1 MFGIKLASKRRDEFP
16 MPVITL
22 QYDDLEKLTGTD
34 KETIIKRVPMIGAD
48 IERIEDESIDIEFFP
63 DRPDLYSVEGAARAI
78 RGFLDLETGLSEY
91 EVKPYKVSIS
101 VSEDILKIRPFL
113 GCAVVRGVKFT
124 SSSIKSLMDLQE
136 DLHWGLGRNRK
147 KISIGVHDLSNVKP
161 PFRYIAVDPSF
172 EFVPLDYTEK
182 MSMTEILEKHPKGT
196 RFAHLVKGFEKYPI
210 ILDAN
215 DNVLS
220 FPPIINGTLTS
231 VTESTTDLFIDVT
244 GLGEAVY
251 TALNI
256 VVTALA
262 ERGGQIEFVR
272 VIRPDG
278 EELVLPDLE
287 PETRLLT
294 KAEVKSLL
302 GMELSAEEIV
312 KQLERMRFGAEALD
326 EETVE
331 VKVPAYRADILHN
344 YDLVED
350 IAKGYGYENIKVK
363 IPETYTAG
371 KSHPISLLRSPVNEI
386 MVGLGYYEV
395 MPFTLTSEKI
405 NFENMRRQ
413 KTDDVTYVLHPI
425 SEDQTMLRTT
435 VLPNLLEILAL
446 NQHRELPQKIFEFG
460 EAVSKETTVQHVAA
474 VSIHPQVNFTEIYE
488 VVDALM
494 REMMLS
500 YEVKESDDPAFLEGR
515 RADVYVAGKK
525 LGVFGELHPEVI
537 SNFALGYAVVG
548 FELDLNDLIDKK

>member
-1 MFGIKLASKRRDEFP
+1 

-22 QYDDLEKLTGTD
+22 HYEDLETLTGTD

-48 IERIEDESIDIEFFP
+48 IERVEDEYVDIEFFP
-63 DRPDLYSVEGAARAI
+63 DRPDLYSVEGAARAM
-78 RGFLDLETGLSEY
+78 RGFLDLETGLPEY
-91 EVKPYKVSIS
+91 AIKPYEISIS

-147 KISIGVHDLSNVKP
+147 KVSIGVHDLKNVKS
-161 PFRYIAVDPSF
+161 PFRYMAVDPGF

-196 RFAHLVKGFEKYPI
+196 RFAHLVKDFEKYPI

-220 FPPIINGTLTS
+220 FPPIINGTLTT
-231 VTESTTDLFIDVT
+231 VTEKTTDLFIDVT

-272 VIRPDG
+272 VVRPGG

-287 PETRLLT
+287 PRTRLLT
-294 KAEVKSLL
+294 THEVESLI
-302 GMELSAEEIV
+302 GMELPVEEIV
-312 KQLERMRFGAEALD
+312 KQLERMRFGACALD
-326 EETVE
+326 KETVE
-331 VKVPAYRADILHN
+331 VRVPAYRADILHN

-363 IPETYTAG
+363 VPETYTPG
-371 KSHPISLLRSPVNEI
+371 KSHPISLMRASVNEI

-405 NFENMRRQ
+405 NFDNMCRP
-413 KTDDVTYVLHPI
+413 KTEDVTYVLHPI

-460 EAVSKETTVQHVAA
+460 EVVSNETTGQHVAA
-474 VSIHPQVNFTEIYE
+474 ASIHPQANFTEVYE

-494 REMMLS
+494 REMMLP
-500 YEVKESDDPAFLEGR
+500 YEVKESEDPAFLEGR
-515 RADVYVAGKK
+515 RADVYVNGKK
-525 LGVFGELHPEVI
+525 LGVFGEFRPEVI
-537 SNFALGYAVVG
+537 NNFALGYAVVG
-548 FELDLNDLIDKK
+548 FELDLNDLIGKNI

>member
-1 MFGIKLASKRRDEFP
+1 MFGIKLVSKRRDEFS

-22 QYDDLEKLTGTD
+22 QYDDLEELTGTD

-48 IERIEDESIDIEFFP
+48 IERIEEEYIDIEFFP
-63 DRPDLYSVEGAARAI
+63 DRPDLYSVEGAARAM

-91 EVKPYKVSIS
+91 EVKPSKVSIS

-147 KISIGVHDLSNVKP
+147 KVSIGVHDLSNIKP
-161 PFRYIAVDPSF
+161 PFRYMAVDPSF

-196 RFAHLVKGFEKYPI
+196 RFAHLVRGFDKYPI
-210 ILDAN
+210 ILDAD

-231 VTESTTDLFIDVT
+231 VTEQTTDLFIDVT

-262 ERGGQIEFVR
+262 ERGGQIEFVK
-272 VIRPDG
+272 VIRPDSG
-278 EELVLPDLE
+278 ELTLPDLE
-287 PETRLLT
+287 PKARLLT
-294 KAEVKSLL
+294 KAEVKTLL
-302 GMELSAEEIV
+302 GMELSIEEIV
-312 KQLERMRFGAEALD
+312 KQLKRMRFGAEALD
-326 EETVE
+326 DDTVE

-350 IAKGYGYENIKVK
+350 IAKGYGYENIKVS

-371 KSHPISLLRSPVNEI
+371 KSHPISQLRSPVNEI

-413 KTDDVTYVLHPI
+413 KTDDVTYILHPI
-425 SEDQTMLRTT
+425 SEDQTMLRTAL
-435 VLPNLLEILAL
+435 LPNLLEILAL

-460 EAVSKETTVQHVAA
+460 EVVSNETTGQQVAA
-474 VSIHPQVNFTEIYE
+474 VSIHPQANFTEIYE
-488 VVDALM
+488 VVDAFM
-494 REMMLS
+494 REMMIS
-500 YEVKESDDPAFLEGR
+500 YEVKESEDPAFLEGR
-515 RADVYVAGKK
+515 RADVYVKGKK
-525 LGVFGELHPEVI
+525 LGVFGEFHPEVI

-548 FELDLNDLIDKK
+548 LELNLNDLIG

>member
-1 MFGIKLASKRRDEFP
+1 

-63 DRPDLYSVEGAARAI
+63 DRPDLYSVEGAARAM

-101 VSEDILKIRPFL
+101 VNEDILKIRPFL

-161 PFRYIAVDPSF
+161 PFRYMAVEPSF

-460 EAVSKETTVQHVAA
+460 EAISNETTVQHVAA
-474 VSIHPQVNFTEIYE
+474 VSMHPQVNFTEIYE

-515 RADVYVAGKK
+515 RADVYVKGKK

>member
-1 MFGIKLASKRRDEFP
+1 

-22 QYDDLEKLTGTD
+22 QYDDLEELTGTD

-48 IERIEDESIDIEFFP
+48 IERIEEEYIDIEFFP
-63 DRPDLYSVEGAARAI
+63 DRPDLYSVEGAARAM

-91 EVKPYKVSIS
+91 EVKPSKVSIS

-147 KISIGVHDLSNVKP
+147 KVSIGVHDLSNIKP
-161 PFRYIAVDPSF
+161 PFRYMAVDPSF

-196 RFAHLVKGFEKYPI
+196 RFAHLVRGFDKYPI
-210 ILDAN
+210 ILDAD

-231 VTESTTDLFIDVT
+231 VTEQTTDLFIDVT

-262 ERGGQIEFVR
+262 ERGGQIEFVK
-272 VIRPDG
+272 VIRPDSG
-278 EELVLPDLE
+278 ELTLPDLE
-287 PETRLLT
+287 PKARLLT
-294 KAEVKSLL
+294 KAEVKTLL
-302 GMELSAEEIV
+302 GMELSIEEIV
-312 KQLERMRFGAEALD
+312 KQLKRMRFGAEALD
-326 EETVE
+326 DDTVE

-350 IAKGYGYENIKVK
+350 IAKGYGYENIKVS

-371 KSHPISLLRSPVNEI
+371 KSHPISQLRSPVNEI

-413 KTDDVTYVLHPI
+413 KTNDVTYILHPI
-425 SEDQTMLRTT
+425 SEDQTMLRTAL
-435 VLPNLLEILAL
+435 LPNLLEILAL

-460 EAVSKETTVQHVAA
+460 EVVSNETTGHHVAA
-474 VSIHPQVNFTEIYE
+474 VSIHPQANFTEIYE
-488 VVDALM
+488 VVDAFM

-500 YEVKESDDPAFLEGR
+500 YEVKESEDPVFLEGR
-515 RADVYVAGKK
+515 RADVYVKGKK
-525 LGVFGELHPEVI
+525 LGVFGEFHPEVI

-548 FELDLNDLIDKK
+548 LELNLNNLIG

>member
-1 MFGIKLASKRRDEFP
+1 

-34 KETIIKRVPMIGAD
+34 KETIINRVPMIGAD

-63 DRPDLYSVEGAARAI
+63 DRPDLYSVEGAARAM
-78 RGFLDLETGLSEY
+78 RGFLDLETGLPEY
-91 EVKPYKVSIS
+91 EVNPSNISIS
-101 VSEDILKIRPFL
+101 VSEDILRIRPFL
-113 GCAVVRGVKFT
+113 GSAVVRGVKFT

-147 KISIGVHDLSNVKP
+147 KVSIGVHDLSNVKP
-161 PFRYIAVDPSF
+161 PFRYMAVDPSF

-196 RFAHLVKGFEKYPI
+196 RFAHLVRDFDKYPI
-210 ILDAN
+210 ILDAD

-231 VTESTTDLFIDVT
+231 VTEKTTDLFIDVT

-262 ERGGQIEFVR
+262 ERGGQIEYVK
-272 VIRPDG
+272 VIRPDCA
-278 EELVLPDLE
+278 ELILPDLE
-287 PETRLLT
+287 PKNRLLT
-294 KAEVKSLL
+294 KSEVKTLL
-302 GMELSAEEIV
+302 GMELSLEEIV

-326 EETVE
+326 EETIE
-331 VKVPAYRADILHN
+331 VKIPAYRADILHN
-344 YDLVED
+344 YDLIED
-350 IAKGYGYENIKVK
+350 IGKGYGYENIKVR

-371 KSHPISLLRSPVNEI
+371 KSHPISLLRSPINEI

-435 VLPNLLEILAL
+435 LLPNLLEILAL
-446 NQHRELPQKIFEFG
+446 NQHRELPQRIFEFG
-460 EAVSKETTVQHVAA
+460 EVVRNEIASQHVAA
-474 VSIHPQVNFTEIYE
+474 VSIHPQANFTEVYE
-488 VVDALM
+488 VVDAFM

-500 YEVKESDDPAFLEGR
+500 YEAKESEDPAFLEGR
-515 RADVYVAGKK
+515 RADIYLRDKK
-525 LGVFGELHPEVI
+525 IGVFGEFHPEVI
-537 SNFALGYAVVG
+537 SNFTLGYAVVG
-548 FELDLNDLIDKK
+548 FELDLTDLID

>member
-1 MFGIKLASKRRDEFP
+1 

-34 KETIIKRVPMIGAD
+34 KETIINRVPMIGAD
-48 IERIEDESIDIEFFP
+48 IERIEEESIDIEFFP
-63 DRPDLYSVEGAARAI
+63 DRPDLYSVEGVARAM
-78 RGFLDLETGLSEY
+78 RGFLDIETGLPEY
-91 EVKPYKVSIS
+91 EVHPSNVSIF
-101 VSEDILKIRPFL
+101 VSQDILRIRPFL
-113 GCAVVRGVKFT
+113 GSAVVRGVKFT

-147 KISIGVHDLSNVKP
+147 KVSIGVHDLSNVKP
-161 PFRYIAVDPSF
+161 PFRYMAIDPSF

-182 MSMTEILEKHPKGT
+182 MSMTEILEKHPKGK
-196 RFAHLVKGFEKYPI
+196 RFAHLVRDFDKYPI
-210 ILDAN
+210 ILDAD

-231 VTESTTDLFIDVT
+231 VTEKTTDLFIDVT

-262 ERGGQIEFVR
+262 ERGGRIESVK
-272 VIRPDG
+272 VIRPDC
-278 EELVLPDLE
+278 EELILPDLE
-287 PETRLLT
+287 PKSRLLT
-294 KAEVKSLL
+294 KSEVKSLL
-302 GMELSAEEIV
+302 GMELSLEEIV
-312 KQLERMRFGAEALD
+312 KQLERMRFGAEVLD
-326 EETVE
+326 EEIVE

-344 YDLVED
+344 YDLIED
-350 IAKGYGYENIKVK
+350 IGKGYGYENIKLR

-371 KSHPISLLRSPVNEI
+371 KAHPISLIRSPINEI

-413 KTDDVTYVLHPI
+413 KTDDVTHVLHSI
-425 SEDQTMLRTT
+425 SEDQTMVRTAL
-435 VLPNLLEILAL
+435 LPNLLEILAL

-460 EAVSKETTVQHVAA
+460 EVVRNEITRQHVAA
-474 VSIHPQVNFTEIYE
+474 VSIHPQANFTEVYE
-488 VVDALM
+488 VVDAFM
-494 REMMLS
+494 REMMLP
-500 YEVKESDDPAFLEGR
+500 YEVKESEDPAFLEGR
-515 RADVYVAGKK
+515 RADVYIKGKK
-525 LGVFGELHPEVI
+525 IGVFGEFHPEVI
-537 SNFALGYAVVG
+537 SNFTLGYAVVG
-548 FELDLNDLIDKK
+548 FELDMTDLINEFKLIG

>member
-1 MFGIKLASKRRDEFP
+1 

-22 QYDDLEKLTGTD
+22 QYNDLEKLTGTD

-48 IERIEDESIDIEFFP
+48 IERVEDDYIDIEFFP
-63 DRPDLYSVEGAARAI
+63 DRPDLYSVEGAARAM
-78 RGFLDLETGLSEY
+78 RGFLDLETGLPEY
-91 EVKPYKVSIS
+91 EIKPQRVSIS
-101 VSEDILKIRPFL
+101 ISEDILKIRPFL
-113 GCAVVRGVKFT
+113 GCAVVRGVKFN

-147 KISIGVHDLSNVKP
+147 KVSIGVHDLSNIAP
-161 PFRYIAVDPSF
+161 PFKYMAVDPGF

-196 RFAHLVKGFEKYPI
+196 RFAHLVKDFDKYPI

-231 VTESTTDLFIDVT
+231 VTEKTTDLFIDVT

-262 ERGGQIEFVR
+262 ERGGQIEFVS

-278 EELVLPDLE
+278 RELLLPDLE
-287 PETRLLT
+287 PKSRYLT
-294 KAEVKSLL
+294 KAEVKALL
-302 GMELSAEEIV
+302 GMELSLEEIV
-312 KQLERMRFGAEALD
+312 KQLKRMRFGAEAVD
-326 EETVE
+326 EETIE
-331 VKVPAYRADILHN
+331 VSIPAYRADILHN
-344 YDLVED
+344 YDLIED
-350 IAKGYGYENIKVK
+350 IAKGYGYENIKGK

-371 KSHPISLLRSPVNEI
+371 KAHPISLLRAPVNEI

-413 KTDDVTYVLHPI
+413 KTGDVTHVLHPI
-425 SEDQTMLRTT
+425 SEDQTIIRTT
-435 VLPNLLEILAL
+435 LLPNLLEILSL

-460 EAVSKETTVQHVAA
+460 EGVSCEKTRQHVAA
-474 VSIHPQVNFTEIYE
+474 VSIHPQANFTEVYE
-488 VVDALM
+488 VVDAFM

-500 YEVKESDDPAFLEGR
+500 YEVKESEDPAFLEGR
-515 RADVYVAGKK
+515 RADVYVNGKK

-537 SNFALGYAVVG
+537 TNFALGYAVVG
-548 FELDLNDLIDKK
+548 FELDLEDLIK

>member
-1 MFGIKLASKRRDEFP
+1 M
-16 MPVITL
+16 
-22 QYDDLEKLTGTD
+22 
-34 KETIIKRVPMIGAD
+34 
-48 IERIEDESIDIEFFP
+48 
-63 DRPDLYSVEGAARAI
+63 
-78 RGFLDLETGLSEY
+78 
-91 EVKPYKVSIS
+91 
-101 VSEDILKIRPFL
+101 
-113 GCAVVRGVKFT
+113 
-124 SSSIKSLMDLQE
+124 
-136 DLHWGLGRNRK
+136 
-147 KISIGVHDLSNVKP
+147 
-161 PFRYIAVDPSF
+161 AVDPNF
-172 EFVPLDYTEK
+172 EFVPLDHTEK
-182 MSMTEILEKHPKGT
+182 MSMTEILEKHPKGK
-196 RFAHLVKGFEKYPI
+196 RFAHLVMGFEKYPI

-231 VTESTTDLFIDVT
+231 VTENTTDLFIDVT

-251 TALNI
+251 TTLNI

-272 VIRPDG
+272 VFRPNG
-278 EELVLPDLE
+278 EELILPDLE
-287 PETRLLT
+287 PKTRFLT
-294 KAEVKSLL
+294 KTEVKSLL
-302 GMELSAEEIV
+302 GMELSVEEIV
-312 KQLERMRFGAEALD
+312 KQLERMRFGAKALD

-405 NFENMRRQ
+405 NFENMRRP
-413 KTDDVTYVLHPI
+413 KTDDITYVLHPI
-425 SEDQTMLRTT
+425 SEDQTMLRATL
-435 VLPNLLEILAL
+435 LPNLLEILAL

-460 EAVSKETTVQHVAA
+460 EVVSNEKTGQHVSA
-474 VSIHPQVNFTEIYE
+474 VSIHPQANFTEIYE

-494 REMMLS
+494 REMMLP
-500 YEVKESDDPAFLEGR
+500 YEVKESEDPAFLEGR
-515 RADVYVAGKK
+515 RADVYLKGKK
-525 LGVFGELHPEVI
+525 FGVFGELHPEVI

-548 FELDLNDLIDKK
+548 FELDLNDLIG

>member
-1 MFGIKLASKRRDEFP
+1 

-22 QYDDLEKLTGTD
+22 HYEDLEKLTGTD

-48 IERIEDESIDIEFFP
+48 IERIEDEYVDIEFFP
-63 DRPDLYSVEGAARAI
+63 DRPDLYSVEGAARAM

-91 EVKPYKVSIS
+91 EIKPYEVSIS

-147 KISIGVHDLSNVKP
+147 KVSIGVHDLKNVKA
-161 PFRYIAVDPSF
+161 PFRYMAVDPEF

-182 MSMTEILEKHPKGT
+182 MSMTEILDKHPKGT
-196 RFAHLVKGFEKYPI
+196 RFAHLVRGFDKYPI

-262 ERGGQIEFVR
+262 ERGGEIEFVR
-272 VIRPDG
+272 LIRPGG

-287 PETRLLT
+287 PKERLLT
-294 KAEVKSLL
+294 TGEVKSLI
-302 GMELSAEEIV
+302 GMELSVEEIV
-312 KQLERMRFGAEALD
+312 KQLERMRFGASALD
-326 EETVE
+326 KETIE

-350 IAKGYGYENIKVK
+350 IAKGYGYENIKVRV
-363 IPETYTAG
+363 PETYTAG
-371 KSHPISLLRSPVNEI
+371 KSHPISLMRAPVNEI

-405 NFENMRRQ
+405 NFENMCRQ

-460 EAVSKETTVQHVAA
+460 EVVSNETTGQHVAA
-474 VSIHPQVNFTEIYE
+474 VSIHPQANFTEIYE

-494 REMMLS
+494 REMMFP
-500 YEVKESDDPAFLEGR
+500 YEVKESEDPAFLEGR
-515 RADVYVAGKK
+515 RADVYVNGKK

-537 SNFALGYAVVG
+537 NNFALGYAVVG
-548 FELDLNDLIDKK
+548 FELDLNDLIGKN

>member
-1 MFGIKLASKRRDEFP
+1 

-22 QYDDLEKLTGTD
+22 HYEDLEKLTGTD
-34 KETIIKRVPMIGAD
+34 KENIIKRVPMIGAD
-48 IERIEDESIDIEFFP
+48 IERVEDEYVDIEFFP
-63 DRPDLYSVEGAARAI
+63 DRPDLYSVEGAARAM
-78 RGFLDLETGLSEY
+78 RGFLDIETGLPEY
-91 EVKPYKVSIS
+91 EIKPYKVSIS

-147 KISIGVHDLSNVKP
+147 KVSIGVHDLKNVKP
-161 PFRYIAVDPSF
+161 PFRYMAVDPGF

-196 RFAHLVKGFEKYPI
+196 RFAHLVSGFDKYPI

-231 VTESTTDLFIDVT
+231 VTEQTTDLFIDVT

-262 ERGGQIEFVR
+262 ERGGEIEFVR
-272 VIRPDG
+272 VIRPGG

-287 PETRLLT
+287 PKERLLT
-294 KAEVKSLL
+294 TGEVKSLI
-302 GMELSAEEIV
+302 GMELPVEEVV
-312 KQLERMRFGAEALD
+312 KQLERMRFGASALD
-326 EETVE
+326 RETVE

-371 KSHPISLLRSPVNEI
+371 KSHPISLMRACVNEI
-386 MVGLGYYEV
+386 MVGLDYYEV

-405 NFENMRRQ
+405 NFENMCRE
-413 KTDDVTYVLHPI
+413 KTGDVTYVLHPI

-435 VLPNLLEILAL
+435 VLPNLLEILSL

-460 EAVSKETTVQHVAA
+460 EIVSNETTGQHVAA
-474 VSIHPQVNFTEIYE
+474 VSIHPQANFTEIYE
-488 VVDALM
+488 VVDAFM

-500 YEVKESDDPAFLEGR
+500 YEVKESKDPAFLEGR
-515 RADVYVAGKK
+515 RADVYVNGKK
-525 LGVFGELHPEVI
+525 LGVFGEFHPEVI
-537 SNFALGYAVVG
+537 SKFSLGYAVVG
-548 FELDLNDLIDKK
+548 FELDLNDLISKNI

>member
-113 GCAVVRGVKFT
+113 GCAVVRSVKFT

-161 PFRYIAVDPSF
+161 PFRYMAVDPSF

-460 EAVSKETTVQHVAA
+460 EAISNETTVQHVAA

>member
-1 MFGIKLASKRRDEFP
+1 MFGIKLASIRRDEFP

-22 QYDDLEKLTGTD
+22 QYDDLEELTGTD

-48 IERIEDESIDIEFFP
+48 IERIEEKYIDIEFFP
-63 DRPDLYSVEGAARAI
+63 DRPDLYSVEGAARAM

-91 EVKPYKVSIS
+91 EIKPSKVSIS
-101 VSEDILKIRPFL
+101 VSEDILGIRPFL

-147 KISIGVHDLSNVKP
+147 KVSIGVHDLSNIKP
-161 PFRYIAVDPSF
+161 PFRYMAVDPSF

-182 MSMTEILEKHPKGT
+182 MSMTEILEKHPKGM
-196 RFAHLVKGFEKYPI
+196 RFAHLVRGFDKYPI
-210 ILDAN
+210 ILDAD

-231 VTESTTDLFIDVT
+231 VTEQTTDLFIDVT

-262 ERGGQIEFVR
+262 ERGGQIEFVK
-272 VIRPDG
+272 VTRPDCG
-278 EELVLPDLE
+278 ELTLPDLE
-287 PETRLLT
+287 PKARLLT
-294 KAEVKSLL
+294 KAEVKNLL
-302 GMELSAEEIV
+302 GMELSIEEIV
-312 KQLERMRFGAEALD
+312 KQLKRMRFGAEALD
-326 EETVE
+326 DDTVE

-350 IAKGYGYENIKVK
+350 IAKGYGYENIKVS

-371 KSHPISLLRSPVNEI
+371 KSHPISQLRSPVNEI

-413 KTDDVTYVLHPI
+413 KTNDVTYILHPI
-425 SEDQTMLRTT
+425 SEDQTMLRTAL
-435 VLPNLLEILAL
+435 LPNLLEILAL

-460 EAVSKETTVQHVAA
+460 EVVSNETTGQQVAA
-474 VSIHPQVNFTEIYE
+474 VSIHPQANFTEIYE
-488 VVDALM
+488 VVDAFM

-500 YEVKESDDPAFLEGR
+500 YEVKESEDPAFLEGR
-515 RADVYVAGKK
+515 RADVYVKGKK
-525 LGVFGELHPEVI
+525 LGVFGEFHPEVI

-548 FELDLNDLIDKK
+548 LELNLNDLIG

>member
-1 MFGIKLASKRRDEFP
+1 

-48 IERIEDESIDIEFFP
+48 IERVEDEYIDIEFFP
-63 DRPDLYSVEGAARAI
+63 DRPDLYSVEGAARAM

-91 EVKPYKVSIS
+91 EVKPYSVSIS
-101 VSEDILKIRPFL
+101 ISEDILKIRPFL

-147 KISIGVHDLSNVKP
+147 KVSIGVHDLSNVKP
-161 PFRYIAVDPSF
+161 PFRYMAVDPNF

-182 MSMTEILEKHPKGT
+182 MSMIEILEKHPKGT
-196 RFAHLVKGFEKYPI
+196 RFAHLVKDFEKYPI
-210 ILDAN
+210 ILDSE

-231 VTESTTDLFIDVT
+231 VTENTTDLFIDVT

-272 VIRPDG
+272 VIRPEG
-278 EELVLPDLE
+278 REFVLPDLE
-287 PETRLLT
+287 PKARLLT

-302 GMELSAEEIV
+302 GMELSLEEIV

-350 IAKGYGYENIKVK
+350 IAKGYGYEHIKVK

-371 KSHPISLLRSPVNEI
+371 KSHPISLLRASVNEI

-425 SEDQTMLRTT
+425 SEDQTMVRTN

-460 EAVSKETTVQHVAA
+460 EVVVNETTGQHVAA
-474 VSIHPQVNFTEIYE
+474 ASIHPQANFTEIYE
-488 VVDALM
+488 VMDALM
-494 REMMLS
+494 REMMLP

-515 RADVYVAGKK
+515 RADVYVKGKK

-537 SNFALGYAVVG
+537 NNFALGYAIVG
-548 FELDLNDLIDKK
+548 FELDLNDLIS

>member
-48 IERIEDESIDIEFFP
+48 IERVEDESIDIEFFP
-63 DRPDLYSVEGAARAI
+63 DRPDLYSVEGAARAM

-161 PFRYIAVDPSF
+161 PFRYMAVEPSF

-405 NFENMRRQ
+405 NFKNMRRQ

-460 EAVSKETTVQHVAA
+460 EAISNETTVQHVAA

-515 RADVYVAGKK
+515 RADVYVKGKK